1 MLAYRTGY
9 MKANFP
15 VEYMCAL
22 LTAEANDIDKI
33 AAGIEECRKMGI
45 IVSPPDINLSQK
57 AFEFEKN
64 DQSLEKMAIRVGL
77 SAIKNVGDIAIDLII
92 KERNENGPF
101 KNFNDFCLRTNA
113 QKVNKKVLESLIRV
127 GAFDNF
133 GERNA
138 ILAGMDEIR
147 NKCTRINN
155 KKDSGQFGLFDNS
168 DTDTTIPPDIFP
180 QVEFMSEK
188 EKLIEEKK
196 LLGIFVTE
204 NPISKILSP
213 FKNAQLSKI
222 SEIINKGQNEI
233 VKFAAII
240 QKFKIIRTKKDNK
253 SMAFISFDDGT
264 ATIEGVIF
272 PKIYEIY
279 KDIIEENKGLYV
291 EGKISLRDD
300 KKSIIVDS
308 VSEKLPQNVN
318 TYDFII
324 NIPNGTSS
332 STLMKL
338 DRLLKKNPNGHRGL
352 LVLPN
357 NKEIKLNY
365 GVNYT
370 PNLEAEVKELLSHS

>member
-1 MLAYRTGY
+1 
-9 MKANFP
+9 
-15 VEYMCAL
+15 
-22 LTAEANDIDKI
+22 
-33 AAGIEECRKMGI
+33 
-45 IVSPPDINLSQK
+45 
-57 AFEFEKN
+57 
-64 DQSLEKMAIRVGL
+64 
-77 SAIKNVGDIAIDLII
+77 
-92 KERNENGPF
+92 
-101 KNFNDFCLRTNA
+101 
-113 QKVNKKVLESLIRV
+113 
-127 GAFDNF
+127 
-133 GERNA
+133 
-138 ILAGMDEIR
+138 
-147 NKCTRINN
+147 
-155 KKDSGQFGLFDNS
+155 
-168 DTDTTIPPDIFP
+168 
-180 QVEFMSEK
+180 MSEK

-253 SMAFISFDDGT
+253 SMAFINFDDGT
-264 ATIEGVIF
+264 ATMEGVIF